1 MDIRILI
8 IFSALTII
16 NVILSTIKSL
26 CTVRCSSLI
35 SAIANGITYSVYTFV
50 IFFTT
55 ADGMPL
61 WMKAAITAVA
71 NFFGVYVA
79 NFLFDKIFT
88 KIVRWKVEVSVSN
101 ESAIDFQ
108 RQLRENEYEYYVCG
122 YSSTWKAYAVF
133 CATKAQSELLKK
145 IMPPEAKYNVVECV
159 KHL

>member
-1 MDIRILI
+1 MNMILL
-8 IFSALTII
+8 FTALTVV
-16 NVILSTIKSL
+16 NVILQTIKSL
-26 CTVRCSSLI
+26 CTVRCPSI
-35 SAIANGITYSVYTFV
+35 VSASVNAVAYGLYTFV

-61 WMKAAITAVA
+61 WMKATITAVA

-88 KIVRWKVEVSVSN
+88 KIVRWKVEVSVPNS
-101 ESAIDFQ
+101 SAITFHQ
-108 RQLRENEYEYYVCG
+108 QLSENNYEFYVCG

-145 IMPPEAKYNVVECV
+145 IMPSEAKYNIVECV

>member
-1 MDIRILI
+1 MNMILL
-8 IFSALTII
+8 FTALTIL
-16 NVILSTIKSL
+16 NTILQTIKSL
-26 CTVRCSSLI
+26 CTVRCPSI
-35 SAIANGITYSVYTFV
+35 VSATVNAITYSVYTFV

-88 KIVRWKVEVSVSN
+88 KIVRWKVEVSVPNS
-101 ESAIDFQ
+101 SAITFHQ
-108 RQLRENEYEYYVCG
+108 QLSENNYEFYVCG

-145 IMPPEAKYNVVECV
+145 IMPTEAKYNIVECV

>member
-1 MDIRILI
+1 MNMILL
-8 IFSALTII
+8 FTALTVV
-16 NVILSTIKSL
+16 NVILQTIKSL
-26 CTVRCSSLI
+26 CTVRCPSIVSA
-35 SAIANGITYSVYTFV
+35 SVNAIAYGLYTFV

-101 ESAIDFQ
+101 DSAIDFQ

-145 IMPPEAKYNVVECV
+145 IMPPEAKYNIVECV

>member
-1 MDIRILI
+1 MNMVLL
-8 IFSALTII
+8 FTALTIV
-16 NVILSTIKSL
+16 NVILQTIKSL
-26 CTVRCSSLI
+26 CTVRCPSI
-35 SAIANGITYSVYTFV
+35 VSASVNAVAYGLYTFV

-71 NFFGVYVA
+71 NFFGVYIA

-101 ESAIDFQ
+101 NSAIDFQ
-108 RQLRENEYEYYVCG
+108 RQLRENGYEFYVCG

-145 IMPPEAKYNVVECV
+145 IMPPEAKYNIVECV

>member
-1 MDIRILI
+1 MNMILL
-8 IFSALTII
+8 FTALTIV
-16 NVILSTIKSL
+16 NVILQTIKSL
-26 CTVRCSSLI
+26 CTVRCPSI
-35 SAIANGITYSVYTFV
+35 VSASVNAVAYGLYTFV

-88 KIVRWKVEVSVSN
+88 KIVRWKVEVSVPN
-101 ESAIDFQ
+101 DSAIDFQ
-108 RQLRENEYEYYVCG
+108 RQLRKNSYEFYVCG

-145 IMPPEAKYNVVECV
+145 IMPSEAKYNIVECV

>member
-1 MDIRILI
+1 MNMILL
-8 IFSALTII
+8 FTALTIV
-16 NVILSTIKSL
+16 NVILQTIKSL
-26 CTVRCSSLI
+26 CTVRCPSI
-35 SAIANGITYSVYTFV
+35 VSASVNAVAYGLYTFV

-88 KIVRWKVEVSVSN
+88 KIVRWKVEVSVPN
-101 ESAIDFQ
+101 DSAIDFQ
-108 RQLRENEYEYYVCG
+108 RQLREHDYEFYVCG

-145 IMPPEAKYNVVECV
+145 IMPSEAKYNIVECV

>member
-1 MDIRILI
+1 MNMILL
-8 IFSALTII
+8 FTALTIV
-16 NVILSTIKSL
+16 NVILQTIKSL
-26 CTVRCSSLI
+26 CTVRCPSI
-35 SAIANGITYSVYTFV
+35 VSASVNAVAYGLYTFV

-88 KIVRWKVEVSVSN
+88 KIVKWKVEVSVSN
-101 ESAIDFQ
+101 DSAIDFQ
-108 RQLRENEYEYYVCG
+108 RQLRENGYEFYVCG

-145 IMPPEAKYNVVECV
+145 IMPSEAKYNIVECV

>member
-1 MDIRILI
+1 M
-8 IFSALTII
+8 
-16 NVILSTIKSL
+16 NVILLFTILTILNTILQTIKSL
-26 CTVRCSSLI
+26 CTVRCPSI
-35 SAIANGITYSVYTFV
+35 VSASVNAVAYGLYTFV

-88 KIVRWKVEVSVSN
+88 KIVRWKVEVSVPNS
-101 ESAIDFQ
+101 SAITFHQ
-108 RQLRENEYEYYVCG
+108 QLSENNYEFYVCG

-145 IMPPEAKYNVVECV
+145 IMPSEAKYNIVECV